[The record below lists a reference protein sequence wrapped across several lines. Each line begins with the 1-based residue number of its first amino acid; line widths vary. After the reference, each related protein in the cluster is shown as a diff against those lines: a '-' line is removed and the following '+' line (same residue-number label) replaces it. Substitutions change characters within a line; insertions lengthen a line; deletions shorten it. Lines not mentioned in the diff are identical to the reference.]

1 MVNALEHAIEMR
13 PVETRRVDIE
23 LSSPLIIVE
32 HVDGLHAHS
41 ALDEGRPHF
50 GIGTLEHRHQPLVAA
65 EEPIRIEGTSLS
77 DKTSKFR
84 KCPKV
89 FF

>member
-50 GIGTLEHRHQPLVAA
+50 AIRTLKHRLHMLEAA
-65 EEPIRIEGTSLS
+65 KEPIGIEGT
-77 DKTSKFR
+77 
-84 KCPKV
+84 
-89 FF
+89 